1 MLFEAKGH
9 IPEWEI
15 LYNAVVGFEP
25 GDVIT
30 YDEIT
35 EMLGRDFQ
43 SSRSPWYRVQ
53 EVMLREHDL
62 AFESVRRVGYRAA
75 EPLNQYMLAQR
86 HTRRARRSLTRGKDH
101 VTHFDRAAVT
111 PEAARV
117 FDELAQ
123 KLAGLEQ
130 ETQRLARK
138 QARTEKVLAETVRRV
153 ERTEEQQEALRRKFE
168 EMENKLNHS

>member
-1 MLFEAKGH
+1 MPFEVKGH

-15 LYNAVVGFEP
+15 LYEAVAAFEP

-30 YDEIT
+30 YDEIA
-35 EMLGRDFQ
+35 ELLGRDFN
-43 SSRSPWYRVQ
+43 SSRSPWYKTQ
-53 EVMLREHDL
+53 EVMLREHDV
-62 AFESVRRVGYRAA
+62 AFENVRHVGYRATEA
-75 EPLNQYMLAQR
+75 LNQYMLAQR

-111 PEAARV
+111 PEAARM
-117 FDELAQ
+117 FDEFAQ
-123 KLAGLEQ
+123 KLAVQEQ